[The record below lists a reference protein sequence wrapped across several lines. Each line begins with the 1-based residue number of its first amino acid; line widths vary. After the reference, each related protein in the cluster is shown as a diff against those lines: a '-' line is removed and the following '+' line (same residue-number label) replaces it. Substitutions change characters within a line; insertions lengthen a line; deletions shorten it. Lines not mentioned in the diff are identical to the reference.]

1 MRPDAVRG
9 IVSHMEAERAPD
21 LEQNTDG
28 VDLTLVRWMLSLSP
42 VERVEYIESIA
53 ESIAEIRE
61 LNRER

>member
-1 MRPDAVRG
+1 MDA
-9 IVSHMEAERAPD
+9 EQAPD
-21 LEQNTDG
+21 LEENTDG

-42 VERVEYIESIA
+42 AERVEYIESIA